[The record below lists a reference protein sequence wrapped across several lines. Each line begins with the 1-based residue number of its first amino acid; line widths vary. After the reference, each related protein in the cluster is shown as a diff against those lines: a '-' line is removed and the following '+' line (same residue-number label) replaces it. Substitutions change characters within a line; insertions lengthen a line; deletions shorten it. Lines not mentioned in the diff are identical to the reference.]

1 MAEYL
6 FVYGTLHPE
15 RAPAEIADVV
25 GRFAAPRR
33 GTVLGRLHDLGPYPA
48 VRLDVERPTAVP
60 GTVFLLPDDPE
71 VLKRLDAYEG
81 FLPGDPPASL
91 FLRQRVEAVLEDGES
106 IVCWIY
112 TYSHP
117 LPSV

>member
-33 GTVLGRLHDLGPYPA
+33 GTVL